1 MTIVDNFTTFIKTYA
16 IKDRKA
22 GTAAQCMYDY
32 CLQFG
37 VPNVIY
43 SDRDPTFQ
51 ADFFTRLMDLLGIKK
66 KVTTGYNPKANGLC
80 EKSNGIVKNMLI
92 KYINLFGGEWDVWLR
107 ELQYAYNSSIHTST
121 ELMYGRKLR
130 LPLDIVFAYEKENED
145 RYHSIAE
152 ARRTLS
158 RIYEIVRCSMNI
170 RQDVAATYYDKKV
183 LDDRLENNS
192 EVYVFQPRSKKFEL
206 RWAGPHIIRK
216 YQHPSYLVEINTNGK
231 VIEKWF
237 TRDKLRRRENKLEF
251 TVPNNSEKKAKI

>member
-1 MTIVDNFTTFIKTYA
+1 MPLN
-16 IKDRKA
+16 DRKA

-37 VPNVIY
+37 VPKVIY
-43 SDRDPTFQ
+43 SDRDPAFQ

-92 KYINLFGGEWDVWLR
+92 KYFFFFGGEWDVWLR
-107 ELQYAYNSSIHTST
+107 ELQYSYSSSIHTST
-121 ELMYGRKLR
+121 GFSPAELVYGRKLR

-158 RIYEIVRCSMNI
+158 RIYEIVRCNMNI
-170 RQDVAATYYDKKV
+170 RQDVAATY
-183 LDDRLENNS
+183 
-192 EVYVFQPRSKKFEL
+192 L
-206 RWAGPHIIRK
+206 R
-216 YQHPSYLVEINTNGK
+216 
-231 VIEKWF
+231 
-237 TRDKLRRRENKLEF
+237 
-251 TVPNNSEKKAKI
+251 

>member
-1 MTIVDNFTTFIKTYA
+1 
-16 IKDRKA
+16 
-22 GTAAQCMYDY
+22 MYDY

-37 VPNVIY
+37 VPKVIY
-43 SDRDPTFQ
+43 SDRDPAFQ
-51 ADFFTRLMDLLGIKK
+51 ADFFTRLMDLLGMKK
-66 KVTTGYNPKANGLC
+66 KVTTGYNPTANGLC

-92 KYINLFGGEWDVWLR
+92 KYINFFGGEWDVWHR

-121 ELMYGRKLR
+121 GFSPAELMYGRKLR
-130 LPLDIVFAYEKENED
+130 LPLDIVFVYEKENED

-158 RIYEIVRCSMNI
+158 RIYEIVRCNMNI

-192 EVYVFQPRSKKFEL
+192 DVYVFQPRSKMFEL

-216 YQHPSYLVEINTNGK
+216 CQHLSYLVGININGK
-231 VIEKWF
+231 IIEVVHQRYI
-237 TRDKLRRRENKLEF
+237 T
-251 TVPNNSEKKAKI
+251 EKRK